1 MTVPCVTYLE
11 EIYERGE
18 QYCISFT
25 GVEILNEV
33 MYRLSTATKIYIQA
47 REDQLRF
54 ALWEDRFPTNY
65 NPSRKNAENLI
76 HSFRTVEPE
85 IIY

>member
-1 MTVPCVTYLE
+1 VTVPYVTYLE
-11 EIYERGE
+11 EIYERGG

-25 GVEILNEV
+25 WVEILNEV
-33 MYRLSTATKIYIQA
+33 MYRLPTATKIYIQA
-47 REDQLRF
+47 NEDQLGF
-54 ALWEDRFPTNY
+54 ALWEYRFPTNY

-76 HSFRTVEPE
+76 HSFRRVEPE